1 MIVLSE
7 EKYLTLD
14 DVSELLQM
22 PKSTLYKYTA
32 KNTVRT
38 RLKGVRIGR
47 TLRFRKS
54 DLHEW
59 IKNFEDGE

>member
-1 MIVLSE
+1 LINLST
-7 EKYLTLD
+7 EKYLTVD

-32 KNTVRT
+32 KNTVRP

-47 TLRFRKS
+47 TLRFRES
-54 DLHEW
+54 DINEW
-59 IKNFEDGE
+59 LEKLEDGE